1 MSLKLGI
8 IGYGKM
14 ASGWHAK
21 IPTQLPEV
29 DLVAVHDIDPE
40 RVAAARADGYRA
52 YDSLGDFL
60 KDEEVNFVLVATP
73 NDFHKPLAIAVME
86 AGKNVMVEKPA
97 TLSARD
103 WEEMMA
109 VSSRTGRV
117 LTVHHNRR
125 WDLDYQ
131 TAKKIISEGF
141 IGKPHAIS
149 STYQLWMPGRKLSGL
164 RWRDIPEHGGG
175 LFYDWGVHLCDQLL
189 NLYPE
194 DPIVS
199 VYMQMRKIHKDYV
212 DNFSKLEMQTRSGLL
227 LEMNLDG
234 YATDWLPRWRLYG
247 DLGVATIEDFGGKL
261 GKITTINY
269 GAAQKNDPD
278 GMPVEAALPVIAVKD
293 GITSA
298 PESELQ
304 RDSKGSA
311 PWVELYRN
319 LADVVDNGAELIV
332 KPEQVLRTM
341 KLLDAAFQSARTG
354 EVIHTDI

>member
-8 IGYGKM
+8 IGYGNM

-40 RVAAARADGYRA
+40 RVVAARADGYRA

-125 WDLDYQ
+125 WDLDYLSM
-131 TAKKIISEGF
+131 KLNLSKGY
-141 IGKPHAIS
+141 IGKPYAITS
-149 STYQLWMPGRKLSGL
+149 AHQQWRPVKGPQK
-164 RWRDIPEHGGG
+164 WRDIPEHGGG
-175 LFYDWGVHLCDQLL
+175 FFYDWGVHLCDQILML
-189 NLYPE
+189 DPE
-194 DPIVS
+194 NKVKS
-199 VYMQMRKIHKDYV
+199 VYLQTKSIHRPLV
-212 DNFSKLEMQTRSGLL
+212 DDFAKLQLTMADGLL
-227 LEMNLDG
+227 IEVYLST
-234 YATDWLPRWRLYG
+234 YVQKPLPRWTVYG
-247 DLGVATIEDFGGKL
+247 DMGTFDIKDFGCHGGTVKS
-261 GKITTINY
+261 IAY
-269 GAAQKNDPD
+269 EAC
-278 GMPVEAALPVIAVKD
+278 GMQMEKEGEPVEFPIEVAQVRD
-293 GITSA
+293 GIT
-298 PESELQ
+298 
-304 RDSKGSA
+304 RDDEREAGGA
-311 PWVELYRN
+311 AWVELYRN

-354 EVIHTDI
+354 EVVHTDI

>member
-199 VYMQMRKIHKDYV
+199 VYMRPIGCRVGGCMATWAWRRLRISAASLGRSPRSTTAQPKKTTQMACLSRRRC
-212 DNFSKLEMQTRSGLL
+212 L
-227 LEMNLDG
+227 
-234 YATDWLPRWRLYG
+234 
-247 DLGVATIEDFGGKL
+247 
-261 GKITTINY
+261 
-269 GAAQKNDPD
+269 
-278 GMPVEAALPVIAVKD
+278 
-293 GITSA
+293 
-298 PESELQ
+298 
-304 RDSKGSA
+304 
-311 PWVELYRN
+311 
-319 LADVVDNGAELIV
+319 
-332 KPEQVLRTM
+332 
-341 KLLDAAFQSARTG
+341 
-354 EVIHTDI
+354 